1 MSKNGESEEMSISS
15 IGATRGNESS
25 QSRTPNVENVERV
38 AQDRGDCKITK
49 ENYNK
54 LIESFYN
61 RFNILINE
69 KIRDIKVYCIEEFKK
84 IDNKSNIIYGN
95 LLIHLGKVVNNRIM
109 SLELWLRDMQ
119 FIWSFFIATKTDFV
133 EEDKITFINLTDGI
147 THRKGILLKML
158 DEIDSKI
165 ERILRKKY
173 NFKKESRGTH
183 GGRRDT
189 QRKRT
194 PRRIKVIHTRKN
206 R

>member
-1 MSKNGESEEMSISS
+1 MSKQEEMSISS

-25 QSRTPNVENVERV
+25 QSRTPNVENVKRV

-49 ENYNK
+49 EKYNK

-95 LLIHLGKVVNNRIM
+95 LLIHLEKVVNNRIM

-147 THRKGILLKML
+147 TNRKGILLKML
-158 DEIDSKI
+158 DDIDSKI

-189 QRKRT
+189 QHKRT